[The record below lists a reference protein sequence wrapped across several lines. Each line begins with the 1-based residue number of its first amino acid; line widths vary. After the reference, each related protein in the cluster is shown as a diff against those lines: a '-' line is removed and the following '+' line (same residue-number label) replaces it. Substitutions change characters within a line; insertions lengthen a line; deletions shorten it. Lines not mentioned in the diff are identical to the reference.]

1 MKRLSP
7 LTAWVVAGAGLALAS
22 GAAIVLSLGTGAP
35 ARGAAAATAPA
46 CPTPSAALVQA
57 AQQQYAQRLA
67 QALGKS
73 EQEVQQAL
81 QQVPPP
87 RVDSKLAPAGV
98 GVAGASGG
106 FTVGINGTP
115 PAGGPG
121 EGGHIVTIAG
131 DPQLLAPAAARLGV
145 TPQQLADAFKAA
157 GEQMK
162 PAHAVSC
169 GPGSADAIFVLWG
182 NDDALF
188 AAVAQQLGNG
198 ISAAQVR
205 EAMQLVQPPAPPP
218 APDGALKATLDQY
231 VQALAAALHVSG
243 EQLEAAMQQASDC
256 GAPPATP
263 ATPAAG
269 LAICFSI
276 AGTPL
281 PPPPAP

>member
-7 LTAWVVAGAGLALAS
+7 LTAWVVAGTGLALAS

-35 ARGAAAATAPA
+35 ARGAAAATPPA
-46 CPTPSAALVQA
+46 CPTPSTAQVQA

-81 QQVPPP
+81 HQVPPP
-87 RVDSKLAPAGV
+87 QINPKLAPAGV
-98 GVAGASGG
+98 AVAGGG
-106 FTVGINGTP
+106 STVVRSGTP

-121 EGGHIVTIAG
+121 EGGLIVSIAG

-157 GEQMK
+157 GEQVK
-162 PAHAVSC
+162 PAHAVAC
-169 GPGSADAIFVLWG
+169 GPGSADAIVVLWG

-188 AAVAQQLGNG
+188 AAVAPQLGNG
-198 ISAAQVR
+198 VSAAQVR
-205 EAMQLVQPPAPPP
+205 EAMQLVQRPAAPP
-218 APDGALKATLDQY
+218 APDGELKATLDQY
-231 VQALAAALHVSG
+231 LQALAAVLHVSA
-243 EQLEAAMQQASDC
+243 EQLQAAMQQASDC
-256 GAPPATP
+256 GAPPAAP

-269 LAICFSI
+269 PAICFFI

-281 PPPPAP
+281 PPPAP